1 MFDEDVHDDD
11 DSMGRATVSVLDLV
25 ENKPKMLSVKLRD
38 YDEGGML
45 RVIPALMH
53 KQRMQARKRT
63 QASSVDCS
71 MTRRFVHGD
80 LAERDVQDY
89 DSTEKLISTNHR
101 QRQGHRLRRD

>member
-38 YDEGGML
+38 YDEGGVL
-45 RVIPALMH
+45 TVIPTRMH
-53 KQRMQARKRT
+53 KQRMQARTRT
-63 QASSVDCS
+63 QAGTVACF
-71 MTRRFVHGD
+71 MTRRFVHSN
-80 LAERDVQDY
+80 LAERHVQDY
-89 DSTEKLISTNHR
+89 DSKEKLTSAHHR